1 MTPGLKILIERMRE
15 HPEDFNFSPYGR
27 DTIRGRGARWDD
39 LISIANGL
47 AENDCLS
54 DEEVAAW
61 IEAKKR
67 LMVDTFNA
75 KVLDAVNYVPPEPE
89 PYADIGSQYQGNLA
103 RSMAQTKEAMRID
116 SSGNLGIGIQPST
129 AFHNSSG
136 ASLRIGSA
144 GLSESDIKHIKKQAG
159 LK

>member
-15 HPEDFNFSPYGR
+15 HPEDFEPVYNQARIYSR
-27 DTIRGRGARWDD
+27 SDTRWTD
-39 LISIANGL
+39 LVSMTNGL
-47 AENDCLS
+47 AENGCLS

-75 KVLDAVNYVPPEPE
+75 KVMDAVNYVEPQPEPE
-89 PYADIGSQYQGNLA
+89 PMQY
-103 RSMAQTKEAMRID
+103 REAMRLD

-129 AFHNSSG
+129 AFYNSSG

>member
-75 KVLDAVNYVPPEPE
+75 KVMDAVNYVPEQPVE
-89 PYADIGSQYQGNLA
+89 YN
-103 RSMAQTKEAMRID
+103 EAMRID

-129 AFHNSSG
+129 AFYNSSG

>member
-75 KVLDAVNYVPPEPE
+75 KVLDAVNYVPEQPMQEDTR
-89 PYADIGSQYQGNLA
+89 YASNLA
-103 RSMAQTKEAMRID
+103 TSIAQTKNAVT
-116 SSGNLGIGIQPST
+116 SGILSGINYVPLEK
-129 AFHNSSG
+129 AV
-136 ASLRIGSA
+136 
-144 GLSESDIKHIKKQAG
+144 K
-159 LK
+159 